1 MKAEILA
8 VGTEILLGD
17 IVNTNAH
24 YLSQRL
30 ANLGISVYYQTVVG
44 DNEERL
50 LKAYELAFKRAD
62 LVIATGGL
70 GPTKDDLTK
79 EIGAKYFGK
88 AMYLHVE
95 SYKHIKEFFDR
106 LNRPISEGNKKQAIM
121 PEGAL
126 ILPNPNGTAPGC
138 IIEEGSKV
146 LVMLPGPPKEMEP
159 MFEASVVPYL
169 DKFSDG
175 VIVSKVVRVVGL
187 GESAMAE
194 KVLDLIENQTNPT
207 VAPYA
212 KDNES
217 ILRITAK
224 GNTIKDAEA
233 LIMPIEEEIRKRIG
247 EDIYAEGETSL
258 SEVVGE
264 MLVRSNL
271 TIGTAESCT
280 GGLLSGTLINYP
292 GISSVFLEGVVT
304 YSNEAKIKRLGVKAE
319 TLESF
324 GAVSEETAAEMAEG
338 IARAAGT
345 DIGISVTGVAGPGG
359 GTLEKPVGL
368 IYIGLYFKGKV
379 KVKKLSCN
387 GDRQKVRNKTVVAAL
402 DLLRRE
408 ILNYIKTN

>member
-30 ANLGISVYYQTVVG
+30 ANLGISIYYQTVVG

-50 LKAYELAFKRAD
+50 LKAYEIAFKRAD

-79 EIGAKYFGK
+79 EIGARYFGK
-88 AMYLHVE
+88 DMYLHEE
-95 SYKHIKEFFDR
+95 SYNYIKELFNR

-126 ILPNPNGTAPGC
+126 ILPNSNGTAPGC
-138 IIEEGSKV
+138 IIEEGNKV
-146 LVMLPGPPKEMEP
+146 LVMLPGPPKEMAQ

-169 DKFSDG
+169 AKLSDG
-175 VIVSKVVRVVGL
+175 VIVSKVLRVVGL

-194 KVLDLIENQTNPT
+194 KVLDLIESQTNPT

-224 GNTIKDAEA
+224 GKTTKEAEA
-233 LIMPIEEEIRKRIG
+233 LIIPIEKEIRKRIG
-247 EDIYAEGETSL
+247 DDIYADGEISL
-258 SEVVGE
+258 SDVVGE
-264 MLVRSNL
+264 MLVRNNL

-280 GGLLSGTLINYP
+280 GGLLSGALINYP
-292 GISSVFLEGVVT
+292 GISSVFLEGAVT
-304 YSNEAKIKRLGVKAE
+304 YSNEAKMKRLGVKAE

-338 IARAAGT
+338 IATAAGT

-368 IYIGLYFKGKV
+368 VYIGLYFKGKV
-379 KVKKLSCN
+379 KVKKLNCN
-387 GDRQKVRNKTVVAAL
+387 GDRQKVRNRTVVSAL

-408 ILNYIKTN
+408 ILNYIKNN

>member
-50 LKAYELAFKRAD
+50 LKAYDLAFKRAD

-88 AMYLHVE
+88 DMYLHEE
-95 SYKHIKEFFDR
+95 SYKHIKELFDK
-106 LNRPISEGNKKQAIM
+106 LNRPISEGNKKQAII

-138 IIEEGSKV
+138 IIEEGNKV

-224 GNTIKDAEA
+224 ANTIKDAEA
-233 LIMPIEEEIRKRIG
+233 LITPIEEEIRKRIG
-247 EDIYAEGETSL
+247 EDIYAEGEISL

-264 MLVRSNL
+264 MLVRNNL

-292 GISSVFLEGVVT
+292 GISSVFLEGAVT

-338 IARAAGT
+338 IARTAGT

-379 KVKKLSCN
+379 KVKKLNCN
-387 GDRQKVRNKTVVAAL
+387 GDRQKVRNRTVVAAL

-408 ILNYIKTN
+408 ISNYIKNN